1 MAQNLAAPT
10 RPPSSW
16 RPTMPGGLPEPPR
29 GTAGGMGSGYVRVR
43 AKQPD
48 GSYKIVRVHSSK
60 LTPQQLAAA
69 RKNGLNTAAGS
80 KPTPEAITTP
90 PKTPKPPAID
100 PRDGQYQRESAQF
113 AFDRDNAVNAAEA
126 ERQRLPALYNRGLA
140 DIRTGYNRD
149 RYDSNAE
156 LASRGIIRSG
166 EYQRRGAD
174 RLIQQ
179 ANQTSA
185 LDQQYGSGA
194 QAGIAARLAQI
205 QQQYSLNQ
213 ANALLAA
220 KERYQQMYPASSY
233 IGAES

>member
-1 MAQNLAAPT
+1 
-10 RPPSSW
+10 
-16 RPTMPGGLPEPPR
+16 MPGGLPEPPR
-29 GTAGGMGSGYVRVR
+29 GTPGGMGTGYVRVR
-43 AKQPD
+43 AEQPD

-69 RKNGLNTAAGS
+69 RKNGLNIAGTP
-80 KPTPEAITTP
+80 KPATPTTP
-90 PKTPKPPAID
+90 APTAKPPAID
-100 PRDGQYQRESAQF
+100 PRDGTYQRESAQF
-113 AFDRDNAVNAAEA
+113 AFDRDNAVNTAEA
-126 ERQRLPALYNRGLA
+126 ERQRLPSLYNRGLA